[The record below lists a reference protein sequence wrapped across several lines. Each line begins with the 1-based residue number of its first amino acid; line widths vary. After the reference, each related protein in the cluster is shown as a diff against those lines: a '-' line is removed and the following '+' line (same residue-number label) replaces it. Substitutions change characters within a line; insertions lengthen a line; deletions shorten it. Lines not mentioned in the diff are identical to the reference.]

1 MVYIVMC
8 ALGEMAAWLPLSSGF
23 TGYATRFCDPAL
35 GFALGWT
42 YFFKYII
49 ITPAQLT
56 AAALVIQYWKPKDEV
71 NPGVFI
77 TVFLVA
83 IVTIN
88 WFGIKFFGEFEFWLS
103 SIKVVVICGVI
114 LLSLILALGGGPDHD
129 RKGFRYWKDPGA
141 FNTYIDD
148 GDAGRFYALWSCMVS
163 AVFAYSG
170 TELIGVTV
178 GEAQNPRKTI
188 PRAIKL
194 TFFRILFF
202 YIISVLLLGMLVPY
216 NSPELAFANKA
227 SNSAAA
233 SPFVVA
239 IKLAG
244 IEALPGI
251 LNGCICLFVFSA
263 ANSDLYIAS
272 RTIYG
277 LASEGRAPDI
287 FRRTNSRGLP
297 VYGLGISVLFCLL
310 AYMNV
315 TDDARQ
321 IFIYFQNLVTIFG
334 LETWI
339 SILVTHICFVRAR
352 KAQGIPD
359 SAMPYVAPLGIYGSY
374 FSLFLCI
381 LVAFT
386 KNFAAFTHGSYG
398 DFDYKTFITGYLGI
412 PLYLLLIFGYKFW
425 TKCAR
430 VTSHNADF
438 YTGKDIIDREE
449 EEFLA
454 AKAAKE
460 TGKKDGGWFY
470 RHFVAWLF

>member
-1 MVYIVMC
+1 MVYLVMC

-77 TVFLVA
+77 TVFLVT
-83 IVTIN
+83 IVAIN

-103 SIKVVVICGVI
+103 SIKVLVICGVI

-129 RKGFRYWKDPGA
+129 RKGFRYWRDPGA
-141 FNTYIDD
+141 FNTYIDE

-216 NSPELAFANKA
+216 DSEELAFANKA

-297 VYGLGISVLFCLL
+297 VYGLAISVLFCLL

-315 TDDARQ
+315 TDDART

-334 LETWI
+334 
-339 SILVTHICFVRAR
+339 R
-352 KAQGIPD
+352 KSQ
-359 SAMPYVAPLGIYGSY
+359 L
-374 FSLFLCI
+374 
-381 LVAFT
+381 
-386 KNFAAFTHGSYG
+386 
-398 DFDYKTFITGYLGI
+398 
-412 PLYLLLIFGYKFW
+412 
-425 TKCAR
+425 
-430 VTSHNADF
+430 
-438 YTGKDIIDREE
+438 
-449 EEFLA
+449 
-454 AKAAKE
+454 
-460 TGKKDGGWFY
+460 
-470 RHFVAWLF
+470 

>member
-1 MVYIVMC
+1 MVYLVMC

-77 TVFLVA
+77 TVFLVT
-83 IVTIN
+83 IVAIN

-103 SIKVVVICGVI
+103 SIKVLVICGVI

-129 RKGFRYWKDPGA
+129 RKGFRYWRDPGA
-141 FNTYIDD
+141 FNTYIDE

-216 NSPELAFANKA
+216 DSEELAFANKA

-297 VYGLGISVLFCLL
+297 VYGLAISVLFCLL

-315 TDDARQ
+315 TDDART

-334 LETWI
+334 RKSQLQELIEVSTNLL
-339 SILVTHICFVRAR
+339 SSRNLDLNPRDTHLLRPRPPGPRHPQQRHALRSTARHLGLVLLSVPLHHCCLHEELCGLHTRLLRRMGLQDFHHGLPGNPAIPHSYLWVQVLDEVRAC
-352 KAQGIPD
+352 D
-359 SAMPYVAPLGIYGSY
+359 GSQCR
-374 FSLFLCI
+374 L
-381 LVAFT
+381 
-386 KNFAAFTHGSYG
+386 
-398 DFDYKTFITGYLGI
+398 
-412 PLYLLLIFGYKFW
+412 LYRQRY
-425 TKCAR
+425 
-430 VTSHNADF
+430 
-438 YTGKDIIDREE
+438 Y
-449 EEFLA
+449 
-454 AKAAKE
+454 
-460 TGKKDGGWFY
+460 
-470 RHFVAWLF
+470 